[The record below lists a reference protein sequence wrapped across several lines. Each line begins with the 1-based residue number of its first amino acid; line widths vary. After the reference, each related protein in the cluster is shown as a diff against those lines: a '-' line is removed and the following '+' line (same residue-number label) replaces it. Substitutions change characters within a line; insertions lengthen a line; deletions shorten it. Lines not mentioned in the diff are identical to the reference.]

1 MTNLEL
7 GLGFGLSWDADVFPV
22 ACLWQEFGRTAGFPW
37 FGRGYA
43 LAIEPNTS
51 WPAAGIATVA
61 RTSGTQRCLQP
72 GAAIETGL
80 HAVVYAARSGVALI
94 DGDGLVRVA
103 PRKESVP

>member
-1 MTNLEL
+1 VS
-7 GLGFGLSWDADVFPV
+7 GSSALGFGLSWDADVFPV
-22 ACLWQEFGRTAGFPW
+22 ACLWQEFGATAGFPW

-72 GAAIETGL
+72 GAAIETEL
-80 HAVVYAARSGVALI
+80 HAVVYEARSGVASI
-94 DGDGLVRVA
+94 DRDGLVRVA